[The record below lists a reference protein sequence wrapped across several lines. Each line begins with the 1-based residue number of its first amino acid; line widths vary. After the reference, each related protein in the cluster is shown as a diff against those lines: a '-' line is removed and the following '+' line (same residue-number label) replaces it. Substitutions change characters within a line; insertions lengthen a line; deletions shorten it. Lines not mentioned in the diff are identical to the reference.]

1 MDEERKYVCTSN
13 DLDKLLPDGR
23 DGLPDLKKQFQD
35 LFSDNWRIRY
45 VPRKEY
51 DSSIERNPDWDDDQ
65 WKRERRERL

>member
-1 MDEERKYVCTSN
+1 MNYVCKVE
-13 DLDKLLPDGR
+13 DLDKLLPET
-23 DGLPDLKKQFQD
+23 LKEKFQS